1 MQRIECDDG
10 ALFLAEGWSS
20 APLSPISND
29 CLPRRSFTYCRLPHD
44 IFLKLN
50 ILKLDGSSFDVQ
62 VVKKAS
68 VLELK
73 QAVEEVFSRYPN
85 EEDDNIS
92 WSLLWGHFCLCYK
105 SDKLVNNKVSL
116 RTFGV
121 QDGDQLYFVRHI
133 SVNYS
138 PVVKKE
144 QRYQNT
150 AFIGHPMASL
160 SIQSN
165 TFVLVVDISART
177 AHLNFVDRW
186 LSLLNFCS
194 NVAMSYS
201 CNNFSMTCLNCQMW
215 HVELRVVLEAT
226 GIDWVDLHNSLI
238 C

>member
-150 AFIGHPMASL
+150 AFIGHP
-160 SIQSN
+160 I
-165 TFVLVVDISART
+165 
-177 AHLNFVDRW
+177 
-186 LSLLNFCS
+186 
-194 NVAMSYS
+194 
-201 CNNFSMTCLNCQMW
+201 SMTGPNVRGTNCKVKKQKEVAGDQEEESYCTLNDQET
-215 HVELRVVLEAT
+215 HFLRHKEFKSTHFLRHWLAHARFWSM
-226 GIDWVDLHNSLI
+226 GRKRSYKGWVRVAWLRNT